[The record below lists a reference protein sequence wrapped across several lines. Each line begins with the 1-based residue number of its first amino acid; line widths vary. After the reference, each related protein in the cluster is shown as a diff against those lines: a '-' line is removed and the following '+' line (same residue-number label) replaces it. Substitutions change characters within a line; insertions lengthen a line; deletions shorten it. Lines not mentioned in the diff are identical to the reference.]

1 MKQAIYTIG
10 KEDFSIW
17 EKTNKNIEH
26 IIITGSTDFDG
37 MEKFVKEFDYTK
49 FHYIT
54 IEDVLVED
62 EVSTEGHHH
71 TFVEE
76 VKFAKT
82 YADDPI
88 TPFEKMYVNT
98 DVAKNF
104 IVIGKD
110 VFSFDKKTLIHLD
123 EVSTELQLNADI
135 ERIGHCAFYGCS
147 IKKVRLVNGLKSIG
161 DSAFHGIE
169 DLYEVIL
176 PDTLTDLGEGSFYC
190 CDIENLTLSK
200 NLKSIPWS
208 CFALNNLWQI
218 DIPSSVKNI
227 GYEAFLCNPME
238 KVVIPEGVECIE
250 ASAFTPI
257 GTINLPST
265 LKEIS
270 SSFYY
275 EWNIGEDDPAPYINI
290 SEDNPIFYSIDGS
303 LYYRENNKLAIERK
317 FDKCEFCKRW
327 NNE

>member
-1 MKQAIYTIG
+1 MDRWERERKTNSFCCIKQTHNMKQAIYTIG

-123 EVSTELQLNADI
+123 EVSTELQLNAETSSRCI
-135 ERIGHCAFYGCS
+135 RVY
-147 IKKVRLVNGLKSIG
+147 
-161 DSAFHGIE
+161 
-169 DLYEVIL
+169 IL
-176 PDTLTDLGEGSFYC
+176 TKFPQ
-190 CDIENLTLSK
+190 N
-200 NLKSIPWS
+200 
-208 CFALNNLWQI
+208 
-218 DIPSSVKNI
+218 
-227 GYEAFLCNPME
+227 
-238 KVVIPEGVECIE
+238 
-250 ASAFTPI
+250 
-257 GTINLPST
+257 
-265 LKEIS
+265 
-270 SSFYY
+270 
-275 EWNIGEDDPAPYINI
+275 
-290 SEDNPIFYSIDGS
+290 YS
-303 LYYRENNKLAIERK
+303 
-317 FDKCEFCKRW
+317 
-327 NNE
+327 